1 MNRTRRVVSLL
12 PILSVA
18 TLLGMKFKT
27 LERAARDGRLR
38 VRAAVRKVGGRSRPL
53 VSVRDFARYAKEM
66 IARIDSGD
74 ASLGTTTD
82 ANRKRMRACLVR
94 ALKRL
99 PDETV
104 ELGRVVGS
112 AK

>member
-1 MNRTRRVVSLL
+1 MNRSRRVVSLL
-12 PILSVA
+12 PLLSVA
-18 TLLGMKFKT
+18 GVLGVKFTT

-53 VSVRDFARYAKEM
+53 VSVRDFARYAREM
-66 IARIDSGD
+66 IARIDAQDG
-74 ASLGTTTD
+74 SLGTTTK
-82 ANRKRMRACLVR
+82 ANRDRMRARLVA

-104 ELGRVVGS
+104 ELGDVVG
-112 AK
+112 